1 MTDLE
6 ELYRQ
11 ILKGKEVRKNLIA
24 IRQGL
29 EDETARRKF
38 MYFLGAEFDPL
49 TGLLGNEDPKVRRNA
64 ALILGMTEDE
74 DVLPEI
80 LDAWEKEQTL
90 YVREDYLKAIQM
102 LDYRACLPKL
112 RAALERLSAEAAGGD
127 PAVPGSVPA
136 GTSEIAPDSCR
147 STAAPRDGSSLWDN
161 NRHIGAELLRLKE
174 MIRKYERRRRHRF
187 IRQNPAP
194 DLILMAN
201 RCQSGITAGQ
211 IQTGEVKTLAG
222 GVHVRGGDLNEIS
235 RIRTW
240 SECLF
245 TVPGAKPVRGNEKQI
260 AEGLHQLRI
269 GSYLRSLHEEDDQSF
284 LYRIELKSGSME
296 REKRGPFIR
305 KVAASLD
312 LMEQGLLENSDS
324 DYEAEIRLIERK
336 DGSYAVLL
344 KLFTVPDTRFAYRVE
359 TDAQGMAPV
368 NAALCVQLALPW
380 LKEGAQV
387 LDPFCGT
394 GTLLIERKYAKD
406 ADPVYGVDRQGEV
419 IRKARINTERFGKL
433 YRAEIAKE
441 DRPVRTGAEM
451 KQAEGEEAGENPVSG
466 GSSRESSSS
475 GRRIH
480 TDIYYINRDFF
491 DFRHDYPFDEIL
503 TEFPRLR
510 DDQTDLFARRF
521 LQKSS
526 TLLAEAAVV
535 IVITDAPRSL
545 VRAADAF
552 PAFVIEEQ
560 FPINERTGTT
570 EIVLKYLRNR

>member
-1 MTDLE
+1 
-6 ELYRQ
+6 
-11 ILKGKEVRKNLIA
+11 
-24 IRQGL
+24 
-29 EDETARRKF
+29 
-38 MYFLGAEFDPL
+38 
-49 TGLLGNEDPKVRRNA
+49 
-64 ALILGMTEDE
+64 
-74 DVLPEI
+74 
-80 LDAWEKEQTL
+80 
-90 YVREDYLKAIQM
+90 
-102 LDYRACLPKL
+102 
-112 RAALERLSAEAAGGD
+112 
-127 PAVPGSVPA
+127 
-136 GTSEIAPDSCR
+136 
-147 STAAPRDGSSLWDN
+147 
-161 NRHIGAELLRLKE
+161 
-174 MIRKYERRRRHRF
+174 
-187 IRQNPAP
+187 
-194 DLILMAN
+194 
-201 RCQSGITAGQ
+201 
-211 IQTGEVKTLAG
+211 
-222 GVHVRGGDLNEIS
+222 
-235 RIRTW
+235 
-240 SECLF
+240 
-245 TVPGAKPVRGNEKQI
+245 
-260 AEGLHQLRI
+260 
-269 GSYLRSLHEEDDQSF
+269 
-284 LYRIELKSGSME
+284 
-296 REKRGPFIR
+296 
-305 KVAASLD
+305 
-312 LMEQGLLENSDS
+312 
-324 DYEAEIRLIERK
+324 
-336 DGSYAVLL
+336 
-344 KLFTVPDTRFAYRVE
+344 
-359 TDAQGMAPV
+359 MAPV

-451 KQAEGEEAGENPVSG
+451 KQAEGEEAVENPVSG